1 MKHTLS
7 TLEAATL
14 LYNDEFA
21 DWSRGGAMA
30 LVEHL
35 EQFEEDTGESIE
47 FDPIAIR
54 CDYSEYDSALEA
66 AEQYTDECNNEET
79 ALEFLEE
86 NTTVIPLKGGIIIQN
101 F

>member
-1 MKHTLS
+1 MKHTLT

-21 DWSRGGAMA
+21 GWSRDGAMA

-47 FDPIAIR
+47 FDPIAFR
-54 CDYSEYDSALEA
+54 CDYSEYKSALEA
-66 AEQYTDECNNEET
+66 AEQYTDWCYNQAEAMEY
-79 ALEFLEE
+79 LEE
-86 NTTVIPLKGGIIIQN
+86 RTTVIPFKGGIIIQN

>member
-1 MKHTLS
+1 MKHTLT

-21 DWSRGGAMA
+21 GWSRDGAMA

-47 FDPIAIR
+47 FDPIAFR

-66 AEQYTDECNNEET
+66 AEQYTADCDTEKT
-79 ALEFLEE
+79 ALEFLEWR
-86 NTTVIPLKGGIIIQN
+86 TTVIKFKGGIIIQN

>member
-1 MKHTLS
+1 MKHTLT

-21 DWSRGGAMA
+21 GWSREGAMA

-35 EQFEEDTGESIE
+35 ERREEDEGTEYE
-47 FDPIAIR
+47 FDPVGFR
-54 CDYSEYDSALEA
+54 CNYSEYDSALEA
-66 AEQYTDECNNEET
+66 AEQYTAERDSEED
-79 ALEFLEE
+79 AMEYLKER
-86 NTTVIPLKGGIIIQN
+86 TTVIPFKGGIIIQN

>member
-14 LYNDEFA
+14 LYKDEFA
-21 DWSRGGAMA
+21 DWSRDGAMA

-35 EQFEEDTGESIE
+35 ERREEDEGTEYE
-47 FDPIAIR
+47 FNPIDIR

-66 AEQYTDECNNEET
+66 AEQYTTECDSEKDSM
-79 ALEFLEE
+79 EFLKEK
-86 NTTVIPLKGGIIIQN
+86 TTVIPFKGGIIIQN